1 MYLRDIERVAPLSDA
16 ELADLQQ
23 KVTSGDVGAKQRLVE
38 AHLQLVVS
46 IARDYEDR
54 GISLLD
60 LIQEGNVGLI
70 RAVNKLD
77 QIPTGMTLPDF
88 AAVSIRASI
97 DERLAGS

>member
-1 MYLRDIERVAPLSDA
+1 MYLREIERVAPLSDA

-23 KVTSGDVGAKQRLVE
+23 RATSGDEGAKQRLVE

-46 IARDYEDR
+46 IVRDYADR
-54 GISLLD
+54 GLDLLD
-60 LIQEGNVGLI
+60 LIQDGNMGLI

-77 QIPTGMTLPDF
+77 EIPAGMTLPDF

-97 DERLAGS
+97 DKRLAGS